1 MSYVRVYEIPLLD
14 DIHNYFP
21 DILYNSSRFV
31 GVQELL
37 HYIQEQTRTR
47 FNLFDY
53 GRRQYERTARP
64 PIAPVRPPVTRT
76 ADEVHVEFTTPD
88 RLMTSLLGS
97 LRPPTVIR
105 QRPLFED
112 VIVHA
117 SEDAIERAS
126 TYTTLEQ
133 DLDGTCTIC
142 QENMRQGELVRTLTA
157 CTHQFHK
164 SCIDNWLLRESVV
177 CPTCRHDVREPAR
190 RHGQPS
196 PVLTAQTSAVQPP
209 ILLQAAPLPHRAT
222 PLLQAPPLPHQ
233 AVSGLASSRRAREPE
248 RDITAA
254 QAMISQALIDALLG
268 EHNYI

>member
-31 GVQELL
+31 GVQDLL
-37 HYIQEQTRTR
+37 HYVQEQTRAR

-53 GRRQYERTARP
+53 GQRQYARTAQP
-64 PIAPVRPPVTRT
+64 PVSTTPVRPPATRT

-88 RLMTSLLGS
+88 RLVTSILGS
-97 LRPPTVIR
+97 IRPPRIVR

-126 TYTTLEQ
+126 THTTLEQ
-133 DLDGTCTIC
+133 DLDVTCTIC
-142 QENMRQGELVRTLTA
+142 QETMRQGELVRTLTV

-190 RHGQPS
+190 RLGQPS
-196 PVLTAQTSAVQPP
+196 PLLTAAP
-209 ILLQAAPLPHRAT
+209 LLQAAPLPH
-222 PLLQAPPLPHQ
+222 Q
-233 AVSGLASSRRAREPE
+233 AVGGLASSRRAREPD
-248 RDITAA
+248 RDITPAES
-254 QAMISQALIDALLG
+254 MISQALINALLG

>member
-31 GVQELL
+31 GVQDLL
-37 HYIQEQTRTR
+37 LYIQEQTRSR

-53 GRRQYERTARP
+53 GQRQYARAAQP
-64 PIAPVRPPVTRT
+64 PPTPVRPAQRRT
-76 ADEVHVEFTTPD
+76 TEEVHVEFATPD
-88 RLMTSLLGS
+88 RLVTSILGS
-97 LRPPTVIR
+97 IRPPRIVR
-105 QRPLFED
+105 QTPLFED

-126 TYTTLEQ
+126 TSTTLEQ
-133 DLDGTCTIC
+133 DLDTTCTVC
-142 QENMRQGELVRTLTA
+142 QETMRQGELVRTLTA
-157 CTHQFHK
+157 CSHQFHR

-190 RHGQPS
+190 RPGQPS
-196 PVLTAQTSAVQPP
+196 PVLMAQTGSAQLSHQQP
-209 ILLQAAPLPHRAT
+209 
-222 PLLQAPPLPHQ
+222 
-233 AVSGLASSRRAREPE
+233 VNGLINSRRAREPD
-248 RDITAA
+248 RDITPAES
-254 QAMISQALIDALLG
+254 MISQALINALLG

>member
-1 MSYVRVYEIPLLD
+1 MSYTRVYEISLLD

-31 GVQELL
+31 GVQDLL
-37 HYIQEQTRTR
+37 QYIQQQTRAR

-53 GRRQYERTARP
+53 GQRQYQRAQPST
-64 PIAPVRPPVTRT
+64 PVRPATRT
-76 ADEVHVEFTTPD
+76 DEANVEFTTPD
-88 RLMTSLLGS
+88 RLVSLLAS
-97 LRPPTVIR
+97 MRTPSIIR

-133 DLDGTCTIC
+133 DLDVTCTVC
-142 QENMRQGELVRTLTA
+142 QETMRQGELVRTLTV

-177 CPTCRHDVREPAR
+177 CPTCRHDIREPAR
-190 RHGQPS
+190 RTGQPS
-196 PVLTAQTSAVQPP
+196 PVLRGQAAP
-209 ILLQAAPLPHRAT
+209 LLQAAPL
-222 PLLQAPPLPHQ
+222 Q
-233 AVSGLASSRRAREPE
+233 AVSGLASSRRAREPD
-248 RDITAA
+248 RDITEA
-254 QAMISQALIDALLG
+254 QAMISQALMNALLG

>member
-1 MSYVRVYEIPLLD
+1 MSYTRVYEIPLLD

-31 GVQELL
+31 GVQDLL
-37 HYIQEQTRTR
+37 QYIQQQTRTR

-53 GRRQYERTARP
+53 GQRQYARTAQAQP
-64 PIAPVRPPVTRT
+64 QTPVRPPTTRT

-88 RLMTSLLGS
+88 RLVTSILGS
-97 LRPPTVIR
+97 LRPPTIIR

-142 QENMRQGELVRTLTA
+142 QETMRQGELVRTLTA

-190 RHGQPS
+190 RLGQPS
-196 PVLTAQTSAVQPP
+196 PLLRAQTAAIQPP
-209 ILLQAAPLPHRAT
+209 PLLQAAPLA
-222 PLLQAPPLPHQ
+222 HQ
-233 AVSGLASSRRAREPE
+233 AVSGLASSRRVREPE
-248 RDITAA
+248 RDITEA
-254 QAMISQALIDALLG
+254 QAMISQALMNALLG